1 MTLIMIS
8 VMIGLSVFMTPIL
21 TYIPMPVL
29 FGVFLYMGTSP
40 LADMQFYDRLLLL
53 FMPTKYQPDH
63 IYLRKVTLRRVHLFT
78 FIQLLCFIVL
88 WAVKEI
94 NAISIAFPL
103 MVRRLISPPW
113 HWNANDFDC
122 PVGGHD
128 WREEISRFHFHQVR
142 IESAGRSDAR
152 KQYEAQGRGRRRS
165 NYSSINI
172 SFSTT

>member
-78 FIQLLCFIVL
+78 LIQLLCFILL

-103 MVRRLISPPW
+103 MVFNKLTTIMKYVNYYRLFD
-113 HWNANDFDC
+113 ANS
-122 PVGGHD
+122 
-128 WREEISRFHFHQVR
+128 WWL
-142 IESAGRSDAR
+142 
-152 KQYEAQGRGRRRS
+152 
-165 NYSSINI
+165 
-172 SFSTT
+172 

>member
-8 VMIGLSVFMTPIL
+8 LMIGLSVFMTPIL

-63 IYLRKVTLRRVHLFT
+63 SYLRKVTLRRVHLFT
-78 FIQLLCFIVL
+78 LIQLVCFVLL

-94 NAISIAFPL
+94 NVISIAFPL
-103 MVRRLISPPW
+103 MVTIKMHQSLPLIQT
-113 HWNANDFDC
+113 F
-122 PVGGHD
+122 
-128 WREEISRFHFHQVR
+128 
-142 IESAGRSDAR
+142 
-152 KQYEAQGRGRRRS
+152 
-165 NYSSINI
+165 NYN
-172 SFSTT
+172 

>member
-1 MTLIMIS
+1 MIS
-8 VMIGLSVFMTPIL
+8 TMIGLSVFMTPIL
-21 TYIPMPVL
+21 TFIPMPVL

-78 FIQLLCFIVL
+78 FIQLFCFIIL

-103 MVRRLISPPW
+103 MVNEILSHEQLKLSLNNFTIVGSYDRR
-113 HWNANDFDC
+113 A
-122 PVGGHD
+122 
-128 WREEISRFHFHQVR
+128 EI
-142 IESAGRSDAR
+142 A
-152 KQYEAQGRGRRRS
+152 
-165 NYSSINI
+165 
-172 SFSTT
+172 

>member
-78 FIQLLCFIVL
+78 FIQLLCFILL

-103 MVRRLISPPW
+103 MVFNKLTTIMKYVNYYRLFD
-113 HWNANDFDC
+113 ANS
-122 PVGGHD
+122 
-128 WREEISRFHFHQVR
+128 WWL
-142 IESAGRSDAR
+142 
-152 KQYEAQGRGRRRS
+152 
-165 NYSSINI
+165 
-172 SFSTT
+172 

>member
-1 MTLIMIS
+1 MIS
-8 VMIGLSVFMTPIL
+8 TMIGLSVFMTPIL

-78 FIQLLCFIVL
+78 FIQLFCFIIL

-103 MVRRLISPPW
+103 MVNEILSHEQLKLSLNNFTTVGSYDRR
-113 HWNANDFDC
+113 A
-122 PVGGHD
+122 
-128 WREEISRFHFHQVR
+128 EI
-142 IESAGRSDAR
+142 A
-152 KQYEAQGRGRRRS
+152 
-165 NYSSINI
+165 
-172 SFSTT
+172 

>member
-78 FIQLLCFIVL
+78 FIQLLCFILL

-94 NAISIAFPL
+94 NTISIAFPL
-103 MVRRLISPPW
+103 MVSNGPDDKYN
-113 HWNANDFDC
+113 NANSLIYLEK
-122 PVGGHD
+122 VGRHD
-128 WREEISRFHFHQVR
+128 WCEEISRLHFHQIR
-142 IESAGRSDAR
+142 IESS
-152 KQYEAQGRGRRRS
+152 
-165 NYSSINI
+165 
-172 SFSTT
+172 